1 MNAALLSRLG
11 LWVLSTVLG
20 SFGVLFV
27 IASFGN
33 GRFGALAFVSLATAT
48 AIRLA
53 LEKFE

>member
-48 AIRLA
+48 AISLA
-53 LEKFE
+53 VEKFE